1 MIFADGLTKRLA
13 STCSLAKQMGLH
25 MPTSNPYATDNI
37 FAKILREEIPAHR
50 VFEDD
55 VALAFLDIMPQ
66 TPGHT
71 LVIPKLAVRG
81 IEDMPTN
88 AWGPYMM
95 RVQTVA
101 AAVKKGMEAEGL
113 NLRQYDG
120 AAGGQTVFHLHFHIL
135 PRWGGE
141 MLRRH
146 GDRIEKQDV
155 LKEQAARIRAA
166 F

>member
-1 MIFADGLTKRLA
+1 
-13 STCSLAKQMGLH
+13 
-25 MPTSNPYATDNI
+25 MPTSEPYDSNNI
-37 FAKILREEIPAHR
+37 FAKILRGEIPAHR

-55 VALAFLDIMPQ
+55 FALAFLDIMPQ

-81 IEDMPTN
+81 VVDMPAD
-88 AWGPYMM
+88 AWGPFMT

-101 AAVKKGMEAEGL
+101 AAVRKGMEAEGL
-113 NLRQYDG
+113 NLRQYEG

-135 PRWGGE
+135 PRWAGE
-141 MLRRH
+141 ALRRH
-146 GDRIEKQDV
+146 GDRMEKQDV
-155 LKEQAARIRAA
+155 LKEQAMRIRAA

>member
-1 MIFADGLTKRLA
+1 MKPA
-13 STCSLAKQMGLH
+13 SISV
-25 MPTSNPYATDNI
+25 SNSASISSSDVRNRKVSAQ
-37 FAKILREEIPAHR
+37 F
-50 VFEDD
+50 VF
-55 VALAFLDIMPQ
+55 Q
-66 TPGHT
+66 T
-71 LVIPKLAVRG
+71 I
-81 IEDMPTN
+81 
-88 AWGPYMM
+88 
-95 RVQTVA
+95 A

>member
-1 MIFADGLTKRLA
+1 
-13 STCSLAKQMGLH
+13 MGLH
-25 MPTSNPYATDNI
+25 MPTSEPYATDNI
-37 FAKILREEIPAHR
+37 FAKILRDEIPAHR

-81 IEDMPTN
+81 IEDMPEN
-88 AWGPYMM
+88 AWGPFMT

-101 AAVKKGMEAEGL
+101 VAVKKAMEAEGL
-113 NLRQYDG
+113 NLRQYNG
-120 AAGGQTVFHLHFHIL
+120 AAGGQTVFHLHFHVL
-135 PRWGGE
+135 PRWGGT
-141 MLRRH
+141 MLGRH
-146 GDRIEKQDV
+146 GDRIEKQRV
-155 LKEQAARIRAA
+155 LKEHVARIRAA